1 MKRLHFKTVII
12 SDVHLGAP
20 DCQIERVNDFLL
32 NIRCEKLILNGD
44 IIDGW
49 SLARKGGWT
58 KEHSRF
64 VRLVLKLLEKKDTHV
79 VYTRGNHD
87 DVLSRFLPLFFEN
100 LEIVE
105 EHIHSTKNGDYLVVH
120 GDCFD
125 AVTANCAM
133 LAKMG
138 DIGYQGLLK
147 LNRLYN
153 RYRTLRG
160 KGYYS
165 LSKAIKAKVKSAVSF
180 ISKFEEQLQGL
191 AKRKN
196 CVGIMCG
203 HIHTAANKQIGE
215 VHYLNSGDWVESCTA
230 LVEHKNGEFEI
241 LTYEEFQSRLENQR
255 LRHQAMKLTCEGE
268 ICFEKAKAA
277 L

>member
-1 MKRLHFKTVII
+1 MKKLHFKTVIL

-20 DCQIERVNDFLL
+20 DCQIDRVNHFLL
-32 NIRCEKLILNGD
+32 NIRCKKLILNGD

-58 KEHSRF
+58 KDHSRF

-87 DVLSRFLPLFFEN
+87 DVLSRFLPLHFEN

-105 EHIHSTKNGDYLVVH
+105 EHIHRTPHGDYLVVH

-133 LAKMG
+133 IAKLG
-138 DIGYQGLLK
+138 DVGYQALLK

-153 RYRTLRG
+153 RYRAFRG
-160 KGYYS
+160 KEYYS

-180 ISKFEEQLQGL
+180 VSKFEDQLQAL
-191 AKRKN
+191 AKRKE
-196 CVGIMCG
+196 CKGIMCG
-203 HIHTAANKQIGE
+203 HIHTAANKQIGDI
-215 VHYLNSGDWVESCTA
+215 HYLNSGDWVESCTA
-230 LVEHKNGEFEI
+230 LVEYEDGEFEI
-241 LTYEEFQSRLENQR
+241 LSYEEFEVRLERQVQQH
-255 LRHQAMKLTCEGE
+255 LAEKLACEGE
-268 ICFEKAKAA
+268 ISFEEVSAA
-277 L
+277 F